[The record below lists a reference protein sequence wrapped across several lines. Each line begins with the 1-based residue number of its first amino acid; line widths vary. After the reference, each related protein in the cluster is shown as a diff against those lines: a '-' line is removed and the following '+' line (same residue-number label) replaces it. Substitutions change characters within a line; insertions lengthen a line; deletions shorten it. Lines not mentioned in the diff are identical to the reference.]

1 MIVAEI
7 PQSDG
12 VIIQPDFTY
21 DTIDT
26 ERALNRIAN
35 IAEAEQWE
43 DWEIREAVRRVMEEG
58 AFTEKRPAYYMG
70 TYRRGLVVASGARM
84 DVKIGDVILF
94 AFGLSVNWRSFWRD
108 AVGIAYTNRVLFTDG
123 KSEAVEVHSD
133 WPVHIVPE
141 AAALCAIPY
150 NI

>member
-1 MIVAEI
+1 MAEI

-35 IAEAEQWE
+35 IADAEQW
-43 DWEIREAVRRVMEEG
+43 DAWEIREAVRRVMEEG

-70 TYRRGLVVASGARM
+70 TYRRGLVVAAGSRM
-84 DVKIGDVILF
+84 DAKIGDVILF